1 MYHQQ
6 RQSTN
11 TVEDVTGG
19 TEKKD
24 SKMRQ
29 LEEAVVAAVSKRE
42 REKGIQA
49 ASVQSVR
56 QIKKSSQQEMETLNM
71 Y

>member
-1 MYHQQ
+1 
-6 RQSTN
+6 
-11 TVEDVTGG
+11 
-19 TEKKD
+19 
-24 SKMRQ
+24 MRQ